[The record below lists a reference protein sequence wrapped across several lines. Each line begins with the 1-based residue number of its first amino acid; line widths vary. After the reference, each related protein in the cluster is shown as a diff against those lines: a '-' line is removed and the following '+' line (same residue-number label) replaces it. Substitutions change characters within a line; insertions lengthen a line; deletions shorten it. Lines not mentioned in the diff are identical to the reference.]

1 MLKHHQLF
9 TSLNKITW
17 VPPIPGLMQ
26 PQPEV
31 SAVPPSAAAL
41 LPHVTVALLLSHP
54 SGTPTPRPAPLLHCL
69 TPGRDPEAELPHG
82 HTHAGG
88 GHQPQRGCPKLRV
101 LAGVRAPRVSDG
113 ECKVLGQGKGFPGM
127 DQAPPSNSSTH
138 KRHQWKRWASW
149 TSRAWASPSQV
160 FTPESTSTALT

>member
-9 TSLNKITW
+9 TLLKKSPGSPPSRSLCS
-17 VPPIPGLMQ
+17 PSRSSLL
-26 PQPEV
+26 
-31 SAVPPSAAAL
+31 SPPSAVAL
-41 LPHVTVALLLSHP
+41 PPPVTVALLLSHP
-54 SGTPTPRPAPLLHCL
+54 SGTSTPRPAPLLHCP

-160 FTPESTSTALT
+160 FTPRSTSTALT